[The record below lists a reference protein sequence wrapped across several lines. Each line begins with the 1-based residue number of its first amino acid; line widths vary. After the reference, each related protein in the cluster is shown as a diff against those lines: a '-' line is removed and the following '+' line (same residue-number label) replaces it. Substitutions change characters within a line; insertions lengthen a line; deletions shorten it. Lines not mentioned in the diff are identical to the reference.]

1 MGSRAGLQGSVSRH
15 GNPGSKGVMGCLAL
29 GEIGVGLGVG
39 SGTGC
44 LREELGWVRVGLGW
58 G

>member
-1 MGSRAGLQGSVSRH
+1 
-15 GNPGSKGVMGCLAL
+15 MGCLAL

-58 G
+58 VRCGVRGGVGNGVMSMLG